1 MGADEPAVPLAGG
14 GMPAPGGVLI
24 PEIGGPPG
32 LVGGVVGGATG
43 GPPGCV
49 VVEPGAGVVAGLL
62 VLPAVPVGAFA
73 KPPAALPLAG
83 GLTVAPPGP
92 LGLPLSPAHAPSA
105 ASAKQATRNDDCDM
119 GRRYFPRRIAR

>member
-1 MGADEPAVPLAGG
+1 MPAV
-14 GMPAPGGVLI
+14 GGVPI

-43 GPPGCV
+43 GPPGCVVV

-73 KPPAALPLAG
+73 KPPAALAPAG
-83 GLTVAPPGP
+83 GLTVAPPAP

-105 ASAKQATRNDDCDM
+105 ASAKQATRNDRCDM
-119 GRRYFPRRIAR
+119 GPRYFQGRNAG